1 MFHVLVNAYLR
12 WIHFTIFTDCPGEEV
27 PMPDFQ
33 EELEAEVL
41 GNAASIV
48 EDPATVASP
57 TASQR
62 TAAKSAPSRRSKNR
76 SEQGEDLQSQTS
88 PSRGTG
94 EDVRSQLPKSG
105 KGKEARQAA
114 RSGTGEETRQVCP
127 VEEDVKEEAANRDD
141 EDMGQAQNALE
152 EGQWDALKR

>member
-1 MFHVLVNAYLR
+1 MDTFYDFHRLSRRRGAHARLSRRIGRKCWAMLPPLLR
-12 WIHFTIFTDCPGEEV
+12 TR
-27 PMPDFQ
+27 
-33 EELEAEVL
+33 LRL
-41 GNAASIV
+41 LL
-48 EDPATVASP
+48 P